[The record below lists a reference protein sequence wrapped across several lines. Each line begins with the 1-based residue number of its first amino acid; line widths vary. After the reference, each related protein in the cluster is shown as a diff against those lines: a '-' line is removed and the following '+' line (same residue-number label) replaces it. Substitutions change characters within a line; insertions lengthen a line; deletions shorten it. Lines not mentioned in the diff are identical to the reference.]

1 MKRNKVNKNLKCII
15 WIWIY
20 VTIFFLSL
28 SSRNLVTVDNFDNAK
43 NIISLSEMT

>member
-1 MKRNKVNKNLKCII
+1 MKRNKVNKNLKFIR

-28 SSRNLVTVDNFDNAK
+28 SCRNLVTVDNFDNAK